1 MGVALSYFLTR
12 EGTPRGVVAA
22 RQLKNRTGE
31 VLRRVRAGETLTVTV
46 QGVAVA
52 KFVPTRS
59 RARGDATSGP
69 RTRRAAVR
77 AVAGK
82 YRGLGTLREF
92 LDGKPREKDLER

>member
-1 MGVALSYFLTR
+1 M
-12 EGTPRGVVAA
+12 GVVAA
-22 RQLKNRTGE
+22 RQLKNHTGE
-31 VLRRVRAGETLTVTV
+31 ILRRVRAGETLTVTV
-46 QGVAVA
+46 RGVAVA
-52 KFVPTRS
+52 RFVPTR
-59 RARGDATSGP
+59 AGVRGGATPEP